1 MKTSELTCDKN
12 TYLDYDKF
20 PVSKSN
26 RKCLMLT
33 LTMLVNL
40 IIKPHMYSTVTDPDL
55 ELMGGG
61 GGCVFCFPCQLFFLL

>member
-1 MKTSELTCDKN
+1 MTVQMKTSELKFDKN

-33 LTMLVNL
+33 LT
-40 IIKPHMYSTVTDPDL
+40 TV
-55 ELMGGG
+55 
-61 GGCVFCFPCQLFFLL
+61 C